1 MAWSRGGG
9 RPVQR
14 FRPPARPGS
23 RLFCNFFVDR
33 GVIGAAPRKIM
44 SQITRF
50 TASACILA
58 SVAASA
64 SAKIERVV
72 EKTFTVQPGVHLRV
86 ATSGGDIRV
95 ETSADPVVKVVAK
108 EHIRAGSE
116 AEADEVLKKLD
127 LTIKQDGNDVIA
139 TASYEDGMGFHFGSW
154 PPVQVE
160 FVVTVPS
167 GASAELKTSGGDVG
181 VGDLAGDVR
190 ARTSGG
196 NIRLGSIGGDIDAS
210 TSGGN
215 VVLAEGRGSVK
226 LSTSGGNVAVERVLG
241 PADLDTSGGD
251 IRVDSV
257 RSTLTARTS
266 GGDVKATFEG
276 PLKGDCTLSTSGGE
290 VKASV
295 GKEAAF
301 QLEASTSGG
310 EVDAAGITI
319 TIDHGGIGRSSLSG
333 QVNGG
338 GPVLKLHSSGGDIKV
353 VTR

>member
-1 MAWSRGGG
+1 
-9 RPVQR
+9 
-14 FRPPARPGS
+14 
-23 RLFCNFFVDR
+23 
-33 GVIGAAPRKIM
+33 M
-44 SQITRF
+44 SQLSRF
-50 TASACILA
+50 AAVACILA
-58 SVAASA
+58 AFAAPA

-72 EKTFTVQPGVHLRV
+72 EKSFTVQPGVHLRV
-86 ATSGGDIRV
+86 STSGGDIHV
-95 ETSADPVVKVVAK
+95 VTSSDPVVKVVAK

-127 LTIKQDGNDVIA
+127 LTIEQDGNDVVA
-139 TASYEDGMGFHFGSW
+139 TASYENGVGFHLGSW

-160 FVVTVPS
+160 FVVTVPA
-167 GASAELKTSGGDVG
+167 GASAELKTSGGDVT
-181 VGDLAGDVR
+181 VGDLGGAVH

-196 NIRLGSIGGDIDAS
+196 NIKLGSIGGDIDAS

-215 VVLAEGRGSVK
+215 VVLEEGRGSVR
-226 LSTSGGNVAVERVLG
+226 LSTSGGNVSADRVIG

-257 RSTLTARTS
+257 QNTLKARTS
-266 GGDVKATFEG
+266 GGDVRASFDG
-276 PLKGDCTLSTSGGE
+276 ALKGDCSLSTSGGE

-295 GKEAAF
+295 AKNAAF
-301 QLEASTSGG
+301 QLDASTSGG

-319 TIDHGGIGRSSLSG
+319 TIDHGGMGRSSLSG

-338 GPVLKLHSSGGDIKV
+338 GPVLRLRSSGGDIRV